1 MKIIL
6 RIYKKQKK
14 ISKDIN
20 LDNYYYINNIYNL
33 NLNNSAQNNSFDLP
47 VRQSVKKS
55 TFGFLDDNRLRL
67 KPVATPRIIPQ
78 QIQNETIKHF
88 TNNKINNIL
97 NNMRTC
103 SSNFEIVCSNI

>member
-1 MKIIL
+1 MII
-6 RIYKKQKK
+6 I
-14 ISKDIN
+14 
-20 LDNYYYINNIYNL
+20 NIYNL
-33 NLNNSAQNNSFDLP
+33 NLNQNNSAQNNSFDLP

-97 NNMRTC
+97 NNMVAC
-103 SSNFEIVCSNI
+103 SSNFGIVCNNISNYRADISMFKKRI